1 MPNVKSMEIMFE
13 GTVATEKNA
22 FCTSGEIPKDCNE
35 GPGDS
40 ADGEGFPDP
49 QCEPSANTVDP
60 MEVEGQHHPEQ
71 DQQWIRGKAWQ
82 AMSNF
87 SGEFAKNQERSVQP
101 FKRYP
106 TL

>member
-1 MPNVKSMEIMFE
+1 MFE
-13 GTVATEKNA
+13 GTVATGKNA
-22 FCTSGEIPKDCNE
+22 FCTSGEIPKECNE
-35 GPGDS
+35 GSGDS
-40 ADGEGFPDP
+40 ADGEGFPDLNVNP
-49 QCEPSANTVDP
+49 LQSQLTQWRLKA
-60 MEVEGQHHPEQ
+60 QHHPEQ

-82 AMSNF
+82 AVSNF